1 MARLIAYIRIKMPVV
16 KNGLYHEGRDW
27 NYYVDGK
34 FAASTTTLVKYNGTW
49 WNFQSCKRNSKIL
62 VMI

>member
-16 KNGLYHEGRDW
+16 KNGLYHEVIDW

-34 FAASTTTLVKYNGTW
+34 FAASTTIFVKYNGTW
-49 WNFQSCKRNSKIL
+49 WYVQNGIVRF
-62 VMI
+62 

>member
-1 MARLIAYIRIKMPVV
+1 MPVV

-27 NYYVDGK
+27 NYYVDEK

>member
-1 MARLIAYIRIKMPVV
+1 MPVV
-16 KNGLYHEGRDW
+16 KNGLYHEVIDW

-49 WNFQSCKRNSKIL
+49 WYVQNGIVRF
-62 VMI
+62 